1 MSTEVEI
8 SVTADIGGPEKPIQ
22 QETAV
27 EGDSG
32 QFKIACPPYN
42 IVENNN
48 TASDSGVSNASSLT
62 SDSTAP
68 LNNGDI
74 HELPK
79 IVSIESTS
87 IDIPATKRVEAL
99 RSRSAPSNQTN
110 LRTCRSYEAVNMDGQ
125 SSSLLEVSETEHGL
139 SIMSLEVLTSGDQL
153 NLIGDVM
160 EDIEGSVGTASR
172 SLSPDME
179 EGGEKERVGEQ
190 EEEGAMG
197 TPSSA
202 ETGTHWTELGLIV
215 KYIHKH
221 CTGKESMHVKFL

>member
-8 SVTADIGGPEKPIQ
+8 SVTTDNGGPEGPIQ
-22 QETAV
+22 QEIVAEANSDQLKT
-27 EGDSG
+27 G
-32 QFKIACPPYN
+32 CTPHN
-42 IVENNN
+42 IVGNSN
-48 TASDSGVSNASSLT
+48 TASYSGVSNASSLT

-74 HELPK
+74 HELSKP
-79 IVSIESTS
+79 VSIESTS
-87 IDIPATKRVEAL
+87 IDVPATKRVEAL
-99 RSRSAPSNQTN
+99 RSLSAASNRTN
-110 LRTCRSYEAVNMDGQ
+110 LRACRSYEAVNVDNQ

-179 EGGEKERVGEQ
+179 EGGVKERVGEREG
-190 EEEGAMG
+190 EEQGAVG

-202 ETGTHWTELGLIV
+202 ETGTSWIT
-215 KYIHKH
+215 
-221 CTGKESMHVKFL
+221 